1 MLAQLNTFALLG
13 IDAVPVEV
21 EVDTSP
27 AQMPKTVL
35 VGLPELTVR
44 ESIHRIERALVNL
57 GYRLPTG
64 RTVVNLAPASF
75 PPETVASH
83 LRS

>member
-27 AQMPKTVL
+27 AQMPKTVI
-35 VGLPELTVR
+35 VGANFPEVIWT
-44 ESIHRIERALVNL
+44 A
-57 GYRLPTG
+57 
-64 RTVVNLAPASF
+64 
-75 PPETVASH
+75 
-83 LRS
+83 